1 MRKSLAGMAIA
12 IISFLSML
20 SISPALANSLTSTT
34 PAIGSTVTSSPS
46 AITIK
51 TTDAVMDVGNSVVVT
66 DPQGGR
72 VDDGTL
78 TVDGN
83 NIIAGMKLLTVSG
96 VYTVSYTFLTD
107 NDVPL
112 EGTFTFT
119 FKSQGVVSTSSPTPT
134 EVTPTNTSAPVS
146 SGGAPTL
153 IVGLLMSAFVVFV
166 LLCLYAWKLIKNR

>member
-1 MRKSLAGMAIA
+1 MRKTLAAMAIA
-12 IISFLSML
+12 IISTLSML
-20 SISPALANSLTSTT
+20 STGSALANSLTSTT
-34 PAIGSTVTSSPS
+34 PVIGSTVTSSPS

-78 TVDGN
+78 TVSGK

-119 FKSQGVVSTSSPTPT
+119 FKSQGVVSSTSPSPVV
-134 EVTPTNTSAPVS
+134 VTPTISSTPVS
-146 SGGAPTL
+146 SGGAPAL